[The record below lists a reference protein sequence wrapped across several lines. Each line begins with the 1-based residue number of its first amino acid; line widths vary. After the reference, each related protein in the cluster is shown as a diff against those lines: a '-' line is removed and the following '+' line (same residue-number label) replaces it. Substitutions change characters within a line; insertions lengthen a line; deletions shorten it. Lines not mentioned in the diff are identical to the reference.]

1 MGSRGAT
8 LKTSSGQ
15 KAKPKEKE
23 TKPTPAKK
31 TVAKQTA
38 KPKAKPVT
46 KAKPVSK
53 PAAKPAKKTTTKSA
67 AQATAKPASK
77 AATAKKEAAKIIAK
91 SLSKVTAA
99 EASKTSQTKQA
110 AKETVIPTQGL
121 TAEKG
126 MKKHLPGTHKHFA
139 GDYMGNIPAKT
150 KAIAKE
156 TGLSSDKSQKV
167 AEAITNFTN
176 SSFYV
181 RSHPNSPQTLDCELY
196 IEKARP
202 YKGTTYRGVKDFPD
216 SLLAKLQPGYT
227 GNFINCNKKGEGVP
241 TSWSS
246 SKSVA
251 ESFSGWQKQVVFIN
265 YGETSGVSIK
275 HLSELPGEKEVL
287 CSGKAKH
294 RVKSRFDKGNITYV
308 VVEEI

>member
-1 MGSRGAT
+1 
-8 LKTSSGQ
+8 
-15 KAKPKEKE
+15 
-23 TKPTPAKK
+23 
-31 TVAKQTA
+31 
-38 KPKAKPVT
+38 
-46 KAKPVSK
+46 
-53 PAAKPAKKTTTKSA
+53 
-67 AQATAKPASK
+67 
-77 AATAKKEAAKIIAK
+77 
-91 SLSKVTAA
+91 
-99 EASKTSQTKQA
+99 
-110 AKETVIPTQGL
+110 
-121 TAEKG
+121 
-126 MKKHLPGTHKHFA
+126 
-139 GDYMGNIPAKT
+139 MGNIPAKT

-246 SKSVA
+246 ARKTAEAFAKTNNPEKKS
-251 ESFSGWQKQVVFIN
+251 VVFIN
-265 YGETSGVSIK
+265 YGATSGTSIK
-275 HLSELPGEKEVL
+275 HLSDIPKENEVL

-294 RVKSRFDKGNITYV
+294 RVKNVFDKGGFRYV